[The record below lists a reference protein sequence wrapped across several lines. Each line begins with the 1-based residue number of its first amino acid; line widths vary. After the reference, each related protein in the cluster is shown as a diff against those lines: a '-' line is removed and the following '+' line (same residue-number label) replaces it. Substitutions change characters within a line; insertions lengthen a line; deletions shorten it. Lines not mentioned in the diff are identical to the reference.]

1 MLTDNG
7 SHVKE
12 AADITRNLRTGRHG
26 PVRKRPVLG
35 PAIVERDRVLG
46 SLPVIADFCERLD
59 IRGIVDRA
67 CPVRE
72 VAIVTHGQVIEALIA
87 NRLTSP
93 QPLLHVEDWARQWAV
108 PEVFGIEPG
117 VLNDDRIGRALD
129 AIAPILDRIVGSIG
143 LSAIEAFGIDVSRI
157 HWDMT
162 SMSLFGDYDRTD
174 GEFAV
179 PSYGHPKDRRVD
191 LKQIQTGLGVTGD
204 GGIPIFHRVF
214 DGRAGEVNQVVGAME
229 SLRSM
234 CTPRRFLLVGDS
246 KLISFG
252 NVASMTAAGV
262 TFIAPAS
269 KTYVN
274 ADGLRAANLMTL
286 VDVDYVADRDRSK
299 PAQARGR
306 YRVGEDTWAMHPPKN
321 LKNPPIELRRVF
333 VWSSA
338 DADAAALSRANK
350 LDRART
356 DLDSL
361 TRGLA
366 GRYYATVAKVQARL
380 TVIANKR
387 RVADYLQA
395 TVSTDTNGRP
405 TLDWHFDQTA
415 LNHEAATDG
424 WYCLLT
430 NLDPTD
436 ADAGE
441 VLTRYKGQE
450 VVERRYHNFKG
461 PLAVAPIFLK
471 NNRRIEALLSVICL
485 ALLIFCLIE
494 RDVRHALEPDQKMT
508 GFPGRPTARPTGR
521 LILDALADLRL
532 IPATA
537 NAPPLI
543 PKPTGL
549 QARLLELLKID
560 PTTTR

>member
-1 MLTDNG
+1 M
-7 SHVKE
+7 
-12 AADITRNLRTGRHG
+12 
-26 PVRKRPVLG
+26 
-35 PAIVERDRVLG
+35 
-46 SLPVIADFCERLD
+46 
-59 IRGIVDRA
+59 
-67 CPVRE
+67 
-72 VAIVTHGQVIEALIA
+72 GQL
-87 NRLTSP
+87 
-93 QPLLHVEDWARQWAV
+93 QW
-108 PEVFGIEPG
+108 
-117 VLNDDRIGRALD
+117 
-129 AIAPILDRIVGSIG
+129 
-143 LSAIEAFGIDVSRI
+143 
-157 HWDMT
+157 
-162 SMSLFGDYDRTD
+162 SLFGDYDRTD
-174 GEFAV
+174 TEFAV

-214 DGRAGEVNQVVGAME
+214 DGRAGEVNQVVAAME

-269 KTYVN
+269 KAYLN

-299 PAQARGR
+299 PAGARGR
-306 YRVGEDTWAMHPPKN
+306 YRVSEDTWAMHPPKGM
-321 LKNPPIELRRVF
+321 KNAPIELRRVF

-338 DADAAALSRANK
+338 DADAAAISRANK

-361 TRGLA
+361 TRSLG
-366 GRYYATVAKVQARL
+366 GRYYTTVAKVEARL
-380 TVIANKR
+380 TVISNKR
-387 RVADYLQA
+387 RVADYLKA
-395 TVSTDTNGRP
+395 TVSTNTDGHP
-405 TLDWHFDQTA
+405 TLEWHFDQTA
-415 LNHEAATDG
+415 LDHQAAIDG

-430 NLDPTD
+430 NLATTT
-436 ADAGE
+436 ADASE

-494 RDVRHALEPDQKMT
+494 RAVRQALQPNQKMT
-508 GFPGRPTARPTGR
+508 GFPGRPTAKPTGR

-537 NAPPLI
+537 NAPPII

-549 QARLLELLKID
+549 QARLLELLKVD